1 MKKGFRLSSTFVN
14 VFSTIGL
21 GKSFTG
27 NRFDYILS
35 CFTHAHFSHVRYFIQ
50 IIMYII
56 MFTVHLGGGMWG
68 LLAAPLLNKN
78 DGILYVGDK
87 LSFKLLGWN
96 ILGGVVII
104 AWSALFSSLLFL
116 SLKFFKKLKVT
127 PEVEAKGNLK
137 KRMFF
142 NDFYVE

>member
-1 MKKGFRLSSTFVN
+1 
-14 VFSTIGL
+14 
-21 GKSFTG
+21 
-27 NRFDYILS
+27 
-35 CFTHAHFSHVRYFIQ
+35 
-50 IIMYII
+50 
-56 MFTVHLGGGMWG
+56 MWG

-104 AWSALFSSLLFL
+104 AWSALFSSILFL

-127 PEVEAKGNLK
+127 PEVEAKGNVK

-142 NDFYVE
+142 NEFYVE

>member
-1 MKKGFRLSSTFVN
+1 MHIFLMYV
-14 VFSTIGL
+14 
-21 GKSFTG
+21 
-27 NRFDYILS
+27 
-35 CFTHAHFSHVRYFIQ
+35 
-50 IIMYII
+50 IMYII

-104 AWSALFSSLLFL
+104 AWSALFSSILFL
-116 SLKFFKKLKVT
+116 TLKFFKKLKVT
-127 PEVEAKGNLK
+127 PEVEAKGNFKSGCFSMIFTLS
-137 KRMFF
+137 
-142 NDFYVE
+142 NAYH

>member
-1 MKKGFRLSSTFVN
+1 MHIFLMYAG
-14 VFSTIGL
+14 
-21 GKSFTG
+21 
-27 NRFDYILS
+27 
-35 CFTHAHFSHVRYFIQ
+35 YFIHL
-50 IIMYII
+50 IMYII

-104 AWSALFSSLLFL
+104 AWSALFSSILFL

-127 PEVEAKGNLK
+127 PEVEAKGNFK

-142 NDFYVE
+142 NEFYVE